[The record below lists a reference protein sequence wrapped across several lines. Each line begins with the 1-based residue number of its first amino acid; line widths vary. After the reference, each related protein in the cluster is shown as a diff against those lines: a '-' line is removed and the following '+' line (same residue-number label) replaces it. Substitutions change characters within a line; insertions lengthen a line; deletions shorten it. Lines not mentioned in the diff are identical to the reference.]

1 MDTIQVRFYCHQYNT
16 DDRSTEQEVQLSL
29 RTPENELH
37 SQLSADLV
45 RDLEF
50 VSTIHYDA

>member
-16 DDRSTEQEVQLSL
+16 DLLNKKFNDLSELL
-29 RTPENELH
+29 RAYELH

>member
-16 DDRSTEQEVQLSL
+16 DLLNKKFNDLSELL
-29 RTPENELH
+29 RAYELH
-37 SQLSADLV
+37 SQLSADL
-45 RDLEF
+45 DLEF